1 METPKDKIL
10 RIIERLG
17 MSGVKAAEIMKIADN
32 TFRKN
37 KMESVPSHN
46 FTTKNY
52 TDLIDFLID
61 EIKFLITY
69 KESPLSDADAYR
81 NVMDKIINIFY
92 NYPKNSNEE
101 NWNLFDELKQVV
113 DFMENPAVFND
124 IKVYSKTID
133 YIVFSS
139 MLIENEPNT
148 FTSDKYSNYVHSD
161 KIGNHVRWNN
171 YIIHKRTE
179 RINEILN
186 D

>member
-10 RIIERLG
+10 MITERLG

-52 TDLIDFLID
+52 TDLIDFLLV
-61 EIKFLITY
+61 EIKFLITC
-69 KESPLSDADAYR
+69 KESSLNNEDAYQ
-81 NVMDKIINIFY
+81 NVMGKIIKIYN
-92 NYPKNSNEE
+92 NYPKYRKEE
-101 NWNLFDELKQVV
+101 NWNLFDNLKKVV

-124 IKVYSKTID
+124 IKVYSETID

-139 MLIENEPNT
+139 MHLENEPNI
-148 FTSDKYSNYVHSD
+148 FTCDKYTDYVHSD
-161 KIGNHVRWNN
+161 KIGIHVRWNN
-171 YIIHKRTE
+171 YLIHKRTE
-179 RINEILN
+179 KINELLN